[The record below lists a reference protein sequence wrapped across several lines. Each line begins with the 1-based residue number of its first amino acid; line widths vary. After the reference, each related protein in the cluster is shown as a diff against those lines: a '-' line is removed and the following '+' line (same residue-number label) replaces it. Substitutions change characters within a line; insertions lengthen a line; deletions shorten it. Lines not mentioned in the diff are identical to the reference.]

1 MMSGTNVINIFS
13 LISLLVVDEVVM
25 MQDLVVVFIMI
36 DVVVCSMS

>member
-1 MMSGTNVINIFS
+1 MIVGNLINIFS
-13 LISLLVVDEVVM
+13 FISLVVDEVVM